1 MPNPFNPFGPANPSQ
16 FAGRAIEIEELRR
29 RIRSTISGSP
39 QHSAIMGERGIGKT
53 SLLRKLQEIAHDERC
68 IVARVDLY
76 PGIRDIEYLLLH
88 IHEEL
93 RKSSLAYYGPLGKGF
108 EKTRRFLES
117 YSVTIPVVGGG
128 IEKSSERTLETGFK
142 DRLLEVWSK
151 VKEKASA
158 VVIMVD
164 EAETLTHIQ
173 GALEYLRNT
182 FSRLGEDGAL
192 YCLVISGKSGLFQ
205 AVSEVFSPLERFF
218 QPITLMPFTPSE
230 VQELFDKVSA
240 ETGISFE
247 DGVKRVIISES
258 EGQPYVVQVYG
269 YCLYE
274 QAAKDQANSVNA
286 RTLEVAGPRI
296 YEVLETQL
304 FARRLEEGAGRS
316 KHKLKIVRKLAKS
329 RKDAYSFTEI
339 EKITGMTKKQGL
351 GVYLTQLV
359 EAGCLRKNAA
369 GAYSFFMRIFKK
381 FVLRKATSIDVD

>member
-1 MPNPFNPFGPANPSQ
+1 
-16 FAGRAIEIEELRR
+16 
-29 RIRSTISGSP
+29 
-39 QHSAIMGERGIGKT
+39 MGERGIGKT

-76 PGIRDIEYLLLH
+76 PGIRDLEHLLLH

-93 RKSSLAYYGPLGKGF
+93 RKSSLAYYGPLGRGF

-128 IEKSSERTLETGFK
+128 IEKSSERTLETSFR
-142 DRLLEVWSK
+142 DRLLEIWSN
-151 VKEKASA
+151 VKDNASA
-158 VVIMVD
+158 VVIMID

-182 FSRLGEDGAL
+182 FSRLGEGNAL

-205 AVSEVFSPLERFF
+205 TVSEVFSPLERFF
-218 QPITLMPFTPSE
+218 QPITLMPFTPNE
-230 VQELFDKVSA
+230 AQELFDKVKA

-247 DGVKRVIISES
+247 GPVTRAIIGES

-269 YCLYE
+269 YCLFE
-274 QAAKDQANSVNA
+274 QAVKDQVNSVS
-286 RTLEVAGPRI
+286 AGTMEIAASRI

-304 FARRLEEGAGRS
+304 FARRLEEGVGRS

-329 RKDAYSFTEI
+329 QKDAYSFTEI
-339 EKITGMTKKQGL
+339 EKITRVTKKQGL

-381 FVLRKATSIDVD
+381 FVLSRATSTDVD